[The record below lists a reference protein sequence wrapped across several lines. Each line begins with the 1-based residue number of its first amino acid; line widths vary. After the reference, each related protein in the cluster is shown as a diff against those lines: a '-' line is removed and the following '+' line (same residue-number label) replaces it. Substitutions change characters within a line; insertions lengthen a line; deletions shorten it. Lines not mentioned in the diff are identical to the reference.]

1 MRGTQPRLAGC
12 GHTKGPSF
20 AVSGRIWLPPCSSLH
35 AHSNPSLSFPAAAT
49 TLALALGLAPF
60 SGYSFS
66 KPPIILLPEYN
77 QVKTS
82 FFNSPH
88 PGLSTLLLGATH
100 QRLQLHFLLAAH
112 AGPTLQLNL
121 LTLLPLLASGPHHY
135 WIPLLIVT
143 CPIKLVQLQV
153 QLSFP

>member
-1 MRGTQPRLAGC
+1 MRGTQPGTGRVGL
-12 GHTKGPSF
+12 PSRYQEE
-20 AVSGRIWLPPCSSLH
+20 GIWLPPCSSLH
-35 AHSNPSLSFPAAAT
+35 AHSNPILSFPAAAT

-77 QVKTS
+77 HVKTS

-88 PGLSTLLLGATH
+88 PGLSTLLGDT
-100 QRLQLHFLLAAH
+100 QRLQLHFQLAAH
-112 AGPTLQLNL
+112 AGLTLQLNL
-121 LTLLPLLASGPHHY
+121 LTLLPLLASGLHHY

-143 CPIKLVQLQV
+143 CPIKSVNPQV